1 MFAGSVMFEVGPTST
16 VEVPWA
22 EGALEASSSSES
34 SELRPFG
41 GISAMIGREGGR
53 EVDSGADGVERC
65 FFFGCGSSTGVDL
78 CLERTGTGVVVRVVV
93 RGKSGNVLPHFG
105 VSIAGVEEWPP
116 IETGLRGVTST
127 VWCPS
132 SSRAVFAIVRGR
144 RFSSGFRTMWVGIP
158 P

>member
-65 FFFGCGSSTGVDL
+65 FFLWLWIIHWSGSLFGTNRDRCCGSSG
-78 CLERTGTGVVVRVVV
+78 RTREI
-93 RGKSGNVLPHFG
+93 R
-105 VSIAGVEEWPP
+105 
-116 IETGLRGVTST
+116 
-127 VWCPS
+127 
-132 SSRAVFAIVRGR
+132 
-144 RFSSGFRTMWVGIP
+144 
-158 P
+158 